1 MFDQIKGRIFA
12 YIASR
17 LAEPSTRVA
26 LLALLG
32 TLGMK
37 ISPDLGEV
45 IVDVLIVFLGGA
57 AATPDTRLSSRVPV
71 PPGNPPDAGSGSS
84 DSPFLDQGH

>member
-1 MFDQIKGRIFA
+1 MFELIRGKLFA
-12 YIASR
+12 YFASR
-17 LAEPSTRVA
+17 LAEPGTRVA

-57 AATPDTRLSSRVPV
+57 AATPDSRMSGRVPV
-71 PPGNPPDAGSGSS
+71 PPGGPPDAGSGGG
-84 DSPFLDQGH
+84 DNPFLDSGR

>member
-1 MFDQIKGRIFA
+1 MVDLVKDKLFA
-12 YIASR
+12 YFASR

-45 IVDVLIVFLGGA
+45 VLDVLIVFLGGA
-57 AATPDTRLSSRVPV
+57 AATPDGRMAGRVPV
-71 PPGNPPDAGSGSS
+71 PPGNPPDAGPGGGN
-84 DSPFLDQGH
+84 SPFLDSGH

>member
-1 MFDQIKGRIFA
+1 MFELIKGRLFA
-12 YIASR
+12 YFASR

-37 ISPDLGEV
+37 ISPDLGEM

-57 AATPDTRLSSRVPV
+57 AATPDGKFSRVPV
-71 PPGNPPDAGSGSS
+71 PPGGPPDAGAGSG

>member
-1 MFDQIKGRIFA
+1 MIDLVKERIFA
-12 YIASR
+12 YLASR

-45 IVDVLIVFLGGA
+45 VLDVLIVFLGGA
-57 AATPDTRLSSRVPV
+57 AATPDARMAGRVPV

-84 DSPFLDQGH
+84 DSPFLDQGR